1 MFLHGPAGQ
10 IRPRTLAE
18 GYRGTEPSTPS
29 SPERSGVSDDKKT
42 ECLWTYCIE
51 ELIDALGHILNIE
64 SWWFI
69 KHTSYFSSAQSIQCS
84 LLGYCLPR
92 RLKRFLI
99 ANYRRLKKN
108 NHAIR
113 LFHTTCS
120 QISYTT
126 SQRFKRFFMF
136 FKEFNP
142 AFIWSNVQKKQYN
155 CKIYLLFKNITRT
168 HARTHAHTHTNTDSK
183 LLNIV

>member
-29 SPERSGVSDDKKT
+29 SPERSGVSDNKKT
-42 ECLWTYCIE
+42 ECLWTSYCIE
-51 ELIDALGHILNIE
+51 ELIDALVHILNIE
-64 SWWFI
+64 SWWFM

-113 LFHTTCS
+113 LFHTTCY

-126 SQRFKRFFMF
+126 SQRFKQNDFSCFLKNSILHLFDPMYR
-136 FKEFNP
+136 KNTT
-142 AFIWSNVQKKQYN
+142 IVKY
-155 CKIYLLFKNITRT
+155 IYY
-168 HARTHAHTHTNTDSK
+168 
-183 LLNIV
+183 